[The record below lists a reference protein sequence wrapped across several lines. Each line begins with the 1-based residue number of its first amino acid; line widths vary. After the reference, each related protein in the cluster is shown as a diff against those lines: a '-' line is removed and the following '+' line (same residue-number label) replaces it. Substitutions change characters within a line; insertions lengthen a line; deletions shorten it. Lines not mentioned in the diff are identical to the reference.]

1 MSKTAKTLMVA
12 AAVLGLGIGAAQA
25 GGNDSGKAAAAG
37 SRAVG
42 NPVTES
48 LTFFNSFDVI
58 QIGVKSTGASLTVGV
73 LDCCIVG
80 DQWQQRTYCL
90 QNGGVW
96 DVRGKGNGLTSG
108 PFTGL
113 STVYKRGS
121 QDIDCIVEIRY
132 GEGVA
137 IFPAGMDVR
146 FSSPTGTIT
155 TTILTTLVPLPS
167 S

>member
-1 MSKTAKTLMVA
+1 MSKTLKTMMVA
-12 AAVLGLGIGAAQA
+12 AAVFGLGIGAAQA
-25 GGNDSGKAAAAG
+25 GGNDNGKGAATG
-37 SRAVG
+37 TRTVG
-42 NPVTES
+42 NPVFES

-58 QIGVKSTGASLTVGV
+58 QIHAVSTGTALTVGV

-108 PFTGL
+108 PYTGTT
-113 STVYKRGS
+113 TVYKRGS
-121 QDIDCIVEIRY
+121 QNIDCIVEIRY

-137 IFPAGMDVR
+137 IFPAGMTTM
-146 FSSPTGTIT
+146 FSSPQGTIT